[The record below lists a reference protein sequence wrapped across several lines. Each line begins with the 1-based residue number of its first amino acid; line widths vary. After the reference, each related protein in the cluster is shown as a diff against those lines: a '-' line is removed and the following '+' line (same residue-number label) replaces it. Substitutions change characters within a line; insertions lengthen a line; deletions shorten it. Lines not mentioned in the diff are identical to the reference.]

1 MDYDLV
7 ADWNDLETIQ
17 IRSNKEQ
24 SWGKG
29 GLREVSQTGAPPLSS
44 SHLQEKAFLI
54 IICEHVWLK

>member
-24 SWGKG
+24 SLGKG

-44 SHLQEKAFLI
+44 SHLHEVI
-54 IICEHVWLK
+54 P